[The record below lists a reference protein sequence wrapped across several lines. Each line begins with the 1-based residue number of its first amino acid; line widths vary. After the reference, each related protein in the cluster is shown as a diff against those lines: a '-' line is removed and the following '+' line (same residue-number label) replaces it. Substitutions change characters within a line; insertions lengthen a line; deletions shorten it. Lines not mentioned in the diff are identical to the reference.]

1 VPSYFG
7 ILAITE
13 MPKLGVSEAGKGIA
27 KKPGYEEYRDT
38 FEAIF

>member
-1 VPSYFG
+1 
-7 ILAITE
+7 

-38 FEAIF
+38 FEAVF